1 MCHGNGFSIRP
12 ACCFKLKIYTHTH
25 TYGQS
30 LEYFPCLQFSLTEKF
45 DLCCPTLQ
53 LGLGSR
59 LRLSLLLCISI
70 GFVQLSSLDRVGSKN
85 IAHTPH
91 CTFTAN
97 RIHISLDLQSSQKAP
112 YKLLTFLPPLSPLPL
127 PPSAATPFACRLCH
141 CVRPACSLSLHMN
154 GQLHA
159 RSTLSPRGTS
169 HVSLCCAV
177 CIHCQRAWLRCGT
190 RGAGQSVH
198 DLIIIARCTCTCT
211 ADGSGGDCICIWHVA
226 ADEVAC
232 HVVLGRGYVEARSL

>member
-1 MCHGNGFSIRP
+1 M
-12 ACCFKLKIYTHTH
+12 
-25 TYGQS
+25 
-30 LEYFPCLQFSLTEKF
+30 EYFPCLQFSLTEKF
-45 DLCCPTLQ
+45 DLCGPTLQ

-59 LRLSLLLCISI
+59 GLRLSLFLCIFI

-97 RIHISLDLQSSQKAP
+97 RIHISLDLH
-112 YKLLTFLPPLSPLPL
+112 KLTEGPVATSCVPPSFSFCCPSFCLSALPL
-127 PPSAATPFACRLCH
+127 CATSLLPLAAHERPITRTFHSLATRHVARFA
-141 CVRPACSLSLHMN
+141 V
-154 GQLHA
+154 
-159 RSTLSPRGTS
+159 
-169 HVSLCCAV
+169 LCCAV
-177 CIHCQRAWLRCGT
+177 LCASIAKGRRCAVAAT

-211 ADGSGGDCICIWHVA
+211 ADGSGGGDCICIWHVA

-232 HVVLGRGYVEARSL
+232 HIV